1 MIGSPSGRRVAM
13 VVNNGVEGDSRVQR
27 IARSAADAGW
37 DVLLLGRSATGGTER
52 LRIAGLPT
60 VLVAPDRSLSATGR
74 AELRRRDAVA
84 GRRGARLRHGAWR
97 LLDPWVQS
105 FELAAAPHLEDF
117 APDLVHAH
125 DRHTLPLAA
134 RSVAFLRAR
143 GRPAG
148 WLSDVHEDVG
158 ATAAREATGLR
169 GALRRRMVIGQQAE
183 FLPDADAVVT
193 VSDTLANRLAT
204 NHRLREL
211 PTVVLNSPWP
221 GPSTTS
227 PSLRALTGL
236 GRDVPLLVYAGGCAP
251 QRGVANVI
259 EALVRLDDVHLALV
273 CASAD
278 PDAAALL
285 AQAEALKVAERVHR
299 VDYVPADQVVP
310 LLRGADVGLVPLL
323 HRPNHEISLVTK
335 YLEYLHAGLPVVTSD
350 VREMAAF
357 TSEHELGAVYPAGDV
372 DGLAGGVRRVLAD
385 RVRVSARVAR
395 SPAVAETAWPRQAG
409 RLLALYDLIAPG

>member
-1 MIGSPSGRRVAM
+1 MTGPSGDRRLAM

-27 IARSAADAGW
+27 MARSAAEAGW
-37 DVLLLGRSATGGTER
+37 VVLLLGRSITGGTER
-52 LRIAGLPT
+52 VRIGGLPT
-60 VLVAPDRSLSATGR
+60 VLVAPNGVLSPTER
-74 AELRRRDAVA
+74 DELRRRDAVS
-84 GRRGARLRHGAWR
+84 GRRGARLRHGGWR

-134 RSVAFLRAR
+134 RSVGCLRAR
-143 GRPAG
+143 GRPAA

-158 ATAAREATGLR
+158 ATAARGATGMR
-169 GALRRRMVIGQQAE
+169 GALRRRMVLGQQAE

-204 NHRLREL
+204 NHRLPVR
-211 PTVVLNSPWP
+211 PTVVLNSPWVD
-221 GPSTTS
+221 PSATS

-236 GRDVPLLVYAGGCAP
+236 EVEVPLLVYAGGCAP
-251 QRGVANVI
+251 QRGVANGI
-259 EALVRLDDVHLALV
+259 EALAHLVDVHLALV
-273 CASAD
+273 CAPTD
-278 PDAAALL
+278 PDVPALL
-285 AQAEALKVAERVHR
+285 AHAQVLGVAERVHR
-299 VDYVPADQVVP
+299 VDYVPADQIVT

-350 VREMAAF
+350 VREMAVF
-357 TSEHELGAVYPAGDV
+357 TSEHDLGTVYPAGDV
-372 DGLAGGVRRVLAD
+372 EALVAAVRWVLAARD
-385 RVRVSARVAR
+385 RLSTRVAL
-395 SPAVAETAWPRQAG
+395 SPAVAATAWSRQAE
-409 RLLALYDLIAPG
+409 RLLGLYDRIAPG